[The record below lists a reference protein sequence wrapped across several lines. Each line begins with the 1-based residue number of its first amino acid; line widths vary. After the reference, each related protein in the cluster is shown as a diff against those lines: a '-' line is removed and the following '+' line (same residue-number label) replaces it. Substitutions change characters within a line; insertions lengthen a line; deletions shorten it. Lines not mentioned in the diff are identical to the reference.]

1 MPFSRTKVVRLENI
15 ASKHAKKC
23 HKRFDKQTKRGK
35 MINPIEWNSI
45 VSSWRGTINT
55 RHAPPVAHLPAREFP
70 GRKRESTRKRSC
82 KIQTV
87 RINERSPH
95 IALIRI
101 VKEANHAES
110 RHGYKDV
117 SRAQFVSIVS
127 RELYANWMVRSGA
140 LPRIVFVRPGFCG
153 RGEGRKN
160 RDERKGVGA

>member
-1 MPFSRTKVVRLENI
+1 M
-15 ASKHAKKC
+15 
-23 HKRFDKQTKRGK
+23 
-35 MINPIEWNSI
+35 
-45 VSSWRGTINT
+45 
-55 RHAPPVAHLPAREFP
+55 AHLPAREFP

-87 RINERSPH
+87 RINERSPY
-95 IALIRI
+95 IALIRIAKERI

-117 SRAQFVSIVS
+117 SRARFVSIVS

-153 RGEGRKN
+153 RGEERKN